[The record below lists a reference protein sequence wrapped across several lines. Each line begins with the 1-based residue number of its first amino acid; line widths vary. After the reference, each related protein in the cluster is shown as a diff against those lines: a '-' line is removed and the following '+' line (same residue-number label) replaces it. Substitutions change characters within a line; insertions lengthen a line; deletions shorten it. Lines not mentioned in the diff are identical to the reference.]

1 MSNPEHTR
9 ARLAVRRKEDGVLV
23 VEIAGD
29 WLDRTGLPDVSAVE
43 KELAGSRVPALEFD
57 AQGLG
62 RWDSALM
69 VRILA
74 LNELCTKA
82 KVEFR
87 TKTLPDGLAK
97 LIALSQAVP
106 EKTDAAR
113 RDVKAPFLQRVGES
127 GLEAWTGGTAM
138 LSFLGESVVALL
150 KLLRGRAQFRWSDTL
165 LVIQQCGPEALGIVA
180 LINFLIGMILAFV
193 GATELTQ
200 FGASIYTADLVAVAT
215 VREMACIMTGIIIC
229 GRTGAAFAAQ
239 LGTMKVNQEI
249 EAFRTFGISPFE
261 FLVLPRMLALI
272 LMMPLLC
279 IFADLIAI
287 AGGFLVSTLMLDV
300 AAGALSGPHRR
311 SHPPFRVSAGRF
323 QGRVLWRAG
332 GADRLFARDAM
343 RHQCGRRR
351 PGHHLGGGDRHH
363 LDHRV
368 GWHFRRDLQRI
379 AHLSREPR
387 RRHQDRDSRP
397 DDGLRLVR
405 GHARHQREDASA
417 ARSSSSWVA
426 AAAAKARCC
435 GT

>member
-1 MSNPEHTR
+1 MSNPEHIP
-9 ARLAVRRKEDGVLV
+9 ARLTVRRKEDGVLL

-43 KELAGSRVPALEFD
+43 QELAGSRVNAMEVD

-74 LNELCTKA
+74 LNDLCA
-82 KVEFR
+82 RGKVEFR
-87 TKTLPDGLAK
+87 AKTLPVGLAK

-106 EKTDAAR
+106 EKAGAAR
-113 RDVKAPFLQRVGES
+113 QEVKTPFLQRVGES
-127 GLEAWTGGTAM
+127 GLQAWTGGGAM
-138 LSFLGESVVALL
+138 LSFMGESVVALL
-150 KLLRGRAQFRWSDTL
+150 KMVRGRAQFRWSDTL
-165 LVIQQCGPEALGIVA
+165 MVIQQCGPEALGIVA

-193 GATELTQ
+193 GATELAQ
-200 FGASIYTADLVAVAT
+200 FGASIYTADLVAVGA

-249 EAFRTFGISPFE
+249 EAFQTFGISPFE

-300 AAGALSGPHRR
+300 SPVLYLDRTIAAIRLSAFLLGVFKGAFFG
-311 SHPPFRVSAGRF
+311 
-323 QGRVLWRAG
+323 VLVALTGCLRG
-332 GADRLFARDAM
+332 M
-343 RHQCGRRR
+343 QCGTN
-351 PGHHLGGGDRHH
+351 
-363 LDHRV
+363 
-368 GWHFRRDLQRI
+368 
-379 AHLSREPR
+379 
-387 RRHQDRDSRP
+387 
-397 DDGLRLVR
+397 
-405 GHARHQREDASA
+405 
-417 ARSSSSWVA
+417 A
-426 AAAAKARCC
+426 AAVGQATTSAVVTGITWIIASDGIFAILCSALHL
-435 GT
+435 